1 MAGRGTED
9 AQRGQG
15 ARREC
20 GRGRLERREGGSDGQ
35 RGETEGGRVGTTSD
49 GEKRK
54 AGGRKDTGEKQEREN
69 RMDAKTHMTK
79 DNGRGGRCAT
89 AGRENAEGKSPQNKT
104 SVLKCL
110 ENRAANRSSPLGVAD
125 FPQNRPFALWKKWKT
140 GISFIK
146 WCGKRVYCRFRQ
158 NFQRKGEALRPSVGF
173 DAFFSIYID

>member
-54 AGGRKDTGEKQEREN
+54 AGGRKDTGEKQERGKQDGCKNAHDKRQWE
-69 RMDAKTHMTK
+69 
-79 DNGRGGRCAT
+79 GRAVRYGG
-89 AGRENAEGKSPQNKT
+89 
-104 SVLKCL
+104 
-110 ENRAANRSSPLGVAD
+110 
-125 FPQNRPFALWKKWKT
+125 
-140 GISFIK
+140 
-146 WCGKRVYCRFRQ
+146 
-158 NFQRKGEALRPSVGF
+158 
-173 DAFFSIYID
+173 